1 MSDEPQVMTAER
13 PVAAPKSAIA
23 PVMRS
28 PMNEIHRR
36 LGGELVVQSGWELPR
51 RYQDVG
57 VERQAITN
65 ALGIADITARGKI
78 DVRGAVD
85 SSLNALPQTRG
96 ATLAR
101 ISRSWALVLTPATGL
116 TSAIETL
123 TASADQKTMITD
135 ATSIYAGIALL
146 GPGVPELLL
155 RLTAIDPSELSPGD
169 AVATQMLR
177 IPTVLFRRE
186 LPIIAV
192 EAYVPSEFGRY
203 AWESMFEVAQPLGPE
218 PVGWDAL
225 AAEGWR

>member
-1 MSDEPQVMTAER
+1 MSDEAVVLTAER
-13 PVAAPKSAIA
+13 PAGMSHPAGAPL
-23 PVMRS
+23 MRS

-36 LGGELVVQSGWELPR
+36 LGAELIVRSGWELPR

-57 VERQAITN
+57 LERRAIREG
-65 ALGIADITARGKI
+65 LGIADITALGKI
-78 DVRGAVD
+78 DVRGAID

-96 ATLAR
+96 AALAR
-101 ISRSWALVLTPATGL
+101 ISRKWALVLTPAAGL
-116 TSAIETL
+116 TRAIETL
-123 TASADQKTMITD
+123 TASANNVTMVSD

-177 IPTVLFRRE
+177 IPAVLFRRA
-186 LPIIAV
+186 LPVIAV
-192 EAYVPSEFGRY
+192 EAYVPSEYGRY
-203 AWESMFEVAQPLGPE
+203 AWESIFETAQPLAPE

>member
-1 MSDEPQVMTAER
+1 MSDEPQVLTAER
-13 PVAAPKSAIA
+13 PAATPKSSSG

-36 LGGELVVQSGWELPR
+36 LGGELIVQSGWELPR
-51 RYQDVG
+51 QYQDIEL
-57 VERQAITN
+57 ERRTIREG
-65 ALGIADITARGKI
+65 LGIADITARGKI
-78 DVRGAVD
+78 DVRGAVE
-85 SSLNALPQTRG
+85 SSLAALPQTRG

-101 ISRSWALVLTPATGL
+101 ISRSWALVLTPGAGL
-116 TSAIETL
+116 TGAIETL
-123 TASADQKTMITD
+123 SASADKKTMITD

-169 AVATQMLR
+169 AVATQLLR
-177 IPTVLFRRE
+177 IPAVLLRRE

-203 AWESMFEVAQPLGPE
+203 AWESIFEVAQPLGPE

-225 AAEGWR
+225 MAGGWH

>member
-1 MSDEPQVMTAER
+1 MNDESQVMMAER
-13 PVAAPKSAIA
+13 PATTPKSAIA

-36 LGGELVVQSGWELPR
+36 LGAELIVQSGWELPR
-51 RYQDVG
+51 RYQDIG
-57 VERQAITN
+57 LERRAIKDG
-65 ALGIADITARGKI
+65 LGIADITARGKI
-78 DVRGAVD
+78 DVRGDVG

-101 ISRSWALVLTPATGL
+101 ISRDWALVLTPAAGL
-116 TSAIETL
+116 TRAIETL

-135 ATSIYAGIALL
+135 ATSIYAAIALL

-169 AVATQMLR
+169 AVATQVLR
-177 IPTVLFRRE
+177 MPAVLLRRE
-186 LPIIAV
+186 LPIIVV

-203 AWESMFEVAQPLGPE
+203 AWESMFEVAEPLGPE

>member
-1 MSDEPQVMTAER
+1 MNDKAQVLTAAP
-13 PVAAPKSAIA
+13 PVAALPGQA

-36 LGGELVVQSGWELPR
+36 LGAELSVQSGWELPR
-51 RYQDVG
+51 RYQDTD
-57 VERQAITN
+57 VERQAI
-65 ALGIADITARGKI
+65 ASSLGIADVTARGKI
-78 DVRGAVD
+78 DIRGAID
-85 SSLNALPQTRG
+85 SGLNALPQTRG

-101 ISRSWALVLTPATGL
+101 ISRNWALVLTPASGL
-116 TSAIETL
+116 THAIETL

-155 RLTAIDPSELSPGD
+155 RLTAIDPSELSSGD

-177 IPTVLFRRE
+177 IPTVLLRRE

-203 AWESMFEVAQPLGPE
+203 AWESIFEVAQPLGPE

-225 AAEGWR
+225 AGEGWR

>member
-1 MSDEPQVMTAER
+1 MNDEARVLTAEP
-13 PVAAPKSAIA
+13 PVTSITGTR

-28 PMNEIHRR
+28 PMTEIHRR
-36 LGGELVVQSGWELPR
+36 LGAELIIQSGWELPR
-51 RYQDVG
+51 RYQDG
-57 VERQAITN
+57 DLERSAIKEG
-65 ALGIADITARGKI
+65 LGIADITARGKI
-78 DVRGAVD
+78 DVRGAIG

-101 ISRSWALVLTPATGL
+101 ISRNWALVLTPAAGL
-116 TSAIETL
+116 TGAIEIL
-123 TASADQKTMITD
+123 TASADEQTMITD

-169 AVATQMLR
+169 AVASQMLR

-225 AAEGWR
+225 TAEGWR

>member
-1 MSDEPQVMTAER
+1 MNDEAQVLTAE
-13 PVAAPKSAIA
+13 PPATSTAGTG

-36 LGGELVVQSGWELPR
+36 LGAELIVQSGWELPR
-51 RYQDVG
+51 RYQDVDL
-57 VERQAITN
+57 ERRAIN
-65 ALGIADITARGKI
+65 NSLGIADITARGKI
-78 DVRGAVD
+78 DVRGAID
-85 SSLNALPQTRG
+85 SALNALPQTRG

-101 ISRSWALVLTPATGL
+101 ISRNWALVLTPATGL
-116 TSAIETL
+116 TRTLETL

-169 AVATQMLR
+169 AVASQMLR

-225 AAEGWR
+225 AAEGWL